1 MAALAARA
9 RVEGITYAALRIV
22 TGFLFLFHGLQKLFG
37 MFDGQVAPM
46 GSLPWI
52 AGVLELSGG
61 LLVMLGVL
69 TSIVAFILSGE
80 MAVAYFMVHVPQG
93 LWPVENQGELAALY
107 CFVFLYIAARG
118 AGPLSVDRLWMRDRV
133 GSGLIGSD
141 RV

>member
-9 RVEGITYAALRIV
+9 RAEGFTYAALRIV

-37 MFDGQVAPM
+37 MFGGQVAPM
-46 GSLPWI
+46 GSLPWV

-118 AGPLSVDRLWMRDRV
+118 AGPFSVDRTWSQT
-133 GSGLIGSD
+133 GSGRIGSD